1 MVPFPHLTELHRQY
15 YHYKY
20 SSKYVLSMVPP
31 PQCYA
36 TIISKTISIIEHT
49 QNSSNSI
56 EHTHNSSNS
65 IEHTHNSN
73 NSIEHTHN
81 SNNSIEH
88 TRSISRG
95 QLNVEKWWFWGN
107 FSRCQM
113 AGITLVGG
121 GFAL

>member
-1 MVPFPHLTELHRQY
+1 MYLVR
-15 YHYKY
+15 
-20 SSKYVLSMVPP
+20 SP

-49 QNSSNSI
+49 QNSN
-56 EHTHNSSNS
+56 NS

-73 NSIEHTHN
+73 NSIEHTQN
-81 SNNSIEH
+81 SNNSIEHTQNSSNSIEH

-95 QLNVEKWWFWGN
+95 QLNVEKWCN

-121 GFAL
+121 GFAI